1 MRAIISFFLSPVY
14 TYKVLVRTL
23 SIKGNHVEDLDVV
36 FRQLRDTIENN
47 FNSRLIECCVRLYIL
62 YFRSRCRWEDNIKIG
77 KHSGL
82 LRCFSVLVSL
92 PTFLRIVVP
101 SRSGISRSR
110 KRVGTFLTLKV
121 KVKRPFETS
130 VTVYLSKPRNM
141 TRDFSLP
148 STTQRELQI
157 SN

>member
-1 MRAIISFFLSPVY
+1 M
-14 TYKVLVRTL
+14 
-23 SIKGNHVEDLDVV
+23 
-36 FRQLRDTIENN
+36 IENN

-141 TRDFSLP
+141 TRDFSLHQ
-148 STTQRELQI
+148 QRSENFKSRI
-157 SN
+157 KIFI